1 MVAAL
6 GLVSLFGVSQQQSFA
21 QAAQQQ
27 GPQWKDQ
34 QEYDM
39 YNAVLKE
46 SDAKKKLALINAW
59 KDKYPDT
66 QYKQARLQLYLNAY
80 VQLNDFPNV
89 LATLNELLSMNPKD
103 LAVMSPIMYYTILSS
118 AVTPAALDNAE
129 KAANSTLANLDNKP
143 PTINDDQWPTAKKQF
158 ESMAHKTLGWVAMQ
172 RKNGDGA
179 KQEFLKSLSID
190 PNQGEVDYWLGNT
203 LRAVKTPESFSQ
215 ALFYYARA
223 ATYDGQGSLPEA
235 GRRQL
240 DDYLKK
246 AYLTYHGGEDGLAE
260 LKALAKSQP
269 MPPADFKIKTAAEI
283 AAEKEEEFKK
293 SNPQLAMWMSLKKE
307 LTGPNGQ
314 QFFDGMKGADVP
326 GGAKIGDIAVTDF
339 KGTII
344 SAKPPVRSKELVV
357 GISDPKTP
365 EVTLKLDTPL
375 TGKPEIGT
383 EVEFDGVPSAFSAD
397 PFMVT
402 FDVEKAKLKG
412 LKMGAAPAAAP
423 KKRPVGTKKKG

>member
-6 GLVSLFGVSQQQSFA
+6 GLASLMVVTQPRAAA
-21 QAAQQQ
+21 QAQQQ

-46 SDAKKKLALINAW
+46 TDTKKKLALINAW
-59 KDKYPDT
+59 KEKYPDT
-66 QYKQARLQLYLNAY
+66 QYKQARLQLFLNAY

-89 LATLNELLSMNPKD
+89 LGVLNELLAMSPTD
-103 LAVMSPIMYYTILSS
+103 LGVMSPIMYYTILSN
-118 AVTPAALDNAE
+118 AATPAALDNAE

-143 PTINDDQWPTAKKQF
+143 ATINADQWPVARKQF
-158 ESMAHKTLGWVAMQ
+158 EAMAHKTLGWVAMQ
-172 RKNGDGA
+172 RKNGEAA
-179 KQEFLKSLSID
+179 KAEFLKSLAID

-203 LRAVKTPESFSQ
+203 LRAVKTPETFSQ

-223 ATYDGQGSLPEA
+223 ASYDGQGSLPEA
-235 GRRQL
+235 GRTQL
-240 DDYLKK
+240 DDYFKK
-246 AYLTYHGGEDGLAE
+246 AYVTYHGSEEGLAE
-260 LKALAKSQP
+260 LKAMAKSQA
-269 MPPADFKIKTAAEI
+269 MPPADFKVKTSTEI

-326 GGAKIGDIAVTDF
+326 GGAKIGDVSVTEF
-339 KGTII
+339 KGTILA
-344 SAKPPVRSKELVV
+344 AKPAVRSKELVLAV
-357 GISDPKTP
+357 SDEKTP
-365 EVTLKLDTPL
+365 EVTIKLDAPL
-375 TGKPEIGT
+375 SGKPEIGSQ
-383 EVEFDGVPSAFSAD
+383 VEFDGIASAFSSD

-412 LKMGAAPAAAP
+412 LKMSSAPAAPTP
-423 KKRPVGTKKKG
+423 KRRPAGKKKG